1 MDDKCFIVV
10 RLTKP
15 VPAAV
20 NKSRYVELQY
30 VNEWEVKDTRKPS
43 WEPPVHVAYTMQEA
57 YDICKLMNA
66 TV

>member
-15 VPAAV
+15 VPDAV
-20 NKSRYVELQY
+20 NQLRYVD
-30 VNEWEVKDTRKPS
+30 EWQVKDTRKPS